1 MRSVDPGFWAG
12 KRVLVTGHTGFK
24 GSWLVA
30 TLHALGAEV
39 TGFALRP
46 ATLPNLFEAARLAT
60 RLQHVVGDV
69 RDGGALAATLVRA
82 EPDIVFHLAGQALVR
97 RAHAEPVATFATNVM
112 GTVHMLEAL
121 RQVPCARAA
130 VIVTSDKCYRNLS
143 HSCAEDDR
151 LGGTEAYGASKAA
164 AELAVEAYRHTYLP
178 PSRGLGLASARAGN
192 VFGGGDL
199 SLDRLIPD
207 LMRACARGEPPR
219 IRRPHAV
226 RPWQHVLDAVSGYLL
241 LAESLW
247 REPVRFSDAWNFGPP
262 AGSEWPVAR
271 IATHVTALWGVPGWL
286 GADALP
292 VKEDEE
298 LRLRTERATTALGWA
313 PRLPMATALDWT
325 VDAYRRLLG
334 EGDTA
339 WLDAQIA
346 SFADLAP
353 VEVAATELADVAA

>member
-1 MRSVDPGFWAG
+1 MRAVDPGFWAG

-60 RLQHVVGDV
+60 RVHHVIGDV
-69 RDGGALAATLVRA
+69 RDGAALAATLVRA
-82 EPDIVFHLAGQALVR
+82 EPDIVFHLAGQALVS
-97 RAHAEPVATFATNVM
+97 RAHAEPVGTFATNVM

-130 VIVTSDKCYRNLS
+130 VMVTSDKCYRNLAP
-143 HSCAEDDR
+143 SCAEGDR

-164 AELAVEAYRHTYLP
+164 AELAIEAYRHTYLP
-178 PSRGLGLASARAGN
+178 PNRGFGLASARAGN

-199 SLDRLIPD
+199 SMDRLIPD
-207 LMRACARGEPPR
+207 LMRACARGDLPR
-219 IRRPHAV
+219 IRRPQAV
-226 RPWQHVLDAVSGYLL
+226 RPWQHVLDAVTGYLL
-241 LAESLW
+241 LAEALW
-247 REPVRFSDAWNFGPP
+247 REPVRFADAWNFGPP
-262 AGSEWPVAR
+262 AGSEWPVSR

-286 GADALP
+286 AADALP

-298 LRLRTERATTALGWA
+298 LRLRTERATAILGWG
-313 PRLPMATALDWT
+313 PRLSMPTALDWT
-325 VDAYRRLLG
+325 VEAYRRLLG
-334 EGDTA
+334 DGDTG
-339 WLDAQIA
+339 WLDVQIA
-346 SFADLAP
+346 RYAEIASLA
-353 VEVAATELADVAA
+353 VEAELADVAA

>member
-1 MRSVDPGFWAG
+1 MRSADPGFWAG

-46 ATLPNLFEAARLAT
+46 ATLPNLFEAARLAA
-60 RLQHVVGDV
+60 RMQHVIGDV
-69 RDGGALAATLVRA
+69 RDGAALAATLVRA
-82 EPDIVFHLAGQALVR
+82 EPDVVFHLAGQALVS
-97 RAHAEPVATFATNVM
+97 RAHAEPVGTFATNVM

-130 VIVTSDKCYRNLS
+130 VMVTSDKCYRNLAR
-143 HSCAEDDR
+143 SCAEGDR

-164 AELAVEAYRHTYLP
+164 AELAIEAYRHTYLP
-178 PSRGLGLASARAGN
+178 PTRGFGLASARAGN

-199 SLDRLIPD
+199 SMDRLIPD

-219 IRRPHAV
+219 IRRPQAV
-226 RPWQHVLDAVSGYLL
+226 RPWQHVLDAVTGYLI

-247 REPVRFSDAWNFGPP
+247 REPVRFSDAWNFGP
-262 AGSEWPVAR
+262 AVGSEWPVSR
-271 IATHVTALWGVPGWL
+271 IATHVTSLWGVPGWV
-286 GADALP
+286 GAEALP

-298 LRLRTERATTALGWA
+298 LRLCTDRARTILGWA
-313 PRLPMATALDWT
+313 PRLPMPTALDWT

-334 EGDTA
+334 HGDTG
-339 WLDAQIA
+339 WLETQIA
-346 SFADLAP
+346 RYAEMTPPA
-353 VEVAATELADVAA
+353 VAAELADVAA